1 MQEELKGRIY
11 QDDNFVV
18 SDFSDVILE
27 GLVGMED
34 EDDGEPLIIF
44 IKIKGKNWYRF
55 FLDVGLGFWENW
67 EEVELDKDEWAA
79 DGAVYVDYIEK
90 YNIIDKLIDTVFCKD
105 EKITIQFKTKEQF
118 VLQTITP
125 GDIDSG
131 SKINFIKN
139 EEPENKQETHN

>member
-34 EDDGEPLIIF
+34 EDDGEPLIVF

-139 EEPENKQETHN
+139 DGPESKQETHN

>member
-34 EDDGEPLIIF
+34 EDDGEPLIVF

-139 EEPENKQETHN
+139 DGPENKQETHN

>member
-1 MQEELKGRIY
+1 MQDEFRGRIY

-18 SDFSDVILE
+18 SNFADVVLE

-34 EDDGEPLIIF
+34 EEDGEPVIVF

-55 FLDVGLGFWENW
+55 FLDVGYGFWENW
-67 EEVELDKDEWAA
+67 EEEEIDKEEWAE
-79 DGAVYVDYIEK
+79 DGVVYVDYIEK
-90 YNIIDKLIDTVFCKD
+90 YNIKNKSIDSVFCKD
-105 EKITIQFKTKEQF
+105 DKITIQFKTKEQF

-125 GDIDSG
+125 GDMDSG

-139 EEPENKQETHN
+139 DLQEE